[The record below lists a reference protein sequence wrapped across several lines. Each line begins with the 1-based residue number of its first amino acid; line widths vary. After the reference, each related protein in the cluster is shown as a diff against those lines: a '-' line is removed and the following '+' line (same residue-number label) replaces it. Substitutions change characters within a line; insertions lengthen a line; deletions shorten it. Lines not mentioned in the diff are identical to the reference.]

1 MNKSTTKPE
10 SEKRQEHQKHVAIIG
25 AGIVGV
31 STAIWLQ
38 RSGHQVTLIDAK
50 GPAGGTSY
58 GNAGVLA
65 ACSIV
70 PVTVPGLIFKAPKML
85 FSKDGPLFMRWSNF
99 PRLIPFLLRYLR
111 HGNTDD
117 VSRIA
122 DGLALLLQDTADQH
136 VATAKG
142 TPAESHISVG
152 DYVFGYADRAA
163 YEGDA
168 YGWGLRRQHGYEFE
182 EMDAERFAEFDPAMA
197 GRFGFGVR
205 CPNHGHI
212 NDPGAYVIALAKH
225 VEEQGGAFKL
235 AQATDIQVED
245 GKATGVITD
254 QGVVAADDIVLAT
267 GVWSNPLAAKL
278 GIDVPMEAERGYHVE
293 FVNPS
298 VQPKVPVMVASG
310 KYVMTPMAGRLRCAG
325 IVEFGGLS
333 EERSRGPLELLKR
346 QTAALLPELKYDRID
361 EWMGFRPSTT
371 DSLPLIGASERHP
384 NVWMGFGHQHIG
396 LSAGPKTGRWLAQL
410 IDGKKPNV
418 DLSAYSP
425 LRFNS

>member
-1 MNKSTTKPE
+1 MNKSTTRPE

-168 YGWGLRRQHGYEFE
+168 YGWGCVVSTAMNLKKWTLSGLQNLTRPWLVVSDLACAVPT
-182 EMDAERFAEFDPAMA
+182 MDTSMIRAP
-197 GRFGFGVR
+197 
-205 CPNHGHI
+205 
-212 NDPGAYVIALAKH
+212 
-225 VEEQGGAFKL
+225 
-235 AQATDIQVED
+235 T
-245 GKATGVITD
+245 
-254 QGVVAADDIVLAT
+254 
-267 GVWSNPLAAKL
+267 
-278 GIDVPMEAERGYHVE
+278 
-293 FVNPS
+293 
-298 VQPKVPVMVASG
+298 
-310 KYVMTPMAGRLRCAG
+310 
-325 IVEFGGLS
+325 
-333 EERSRGPLELLKR
+333 
-346 QTAALLPELKYDRID
+346 
-361 EWMGFRPSTT
+361 
-371 DSLPLIGASERHP
+371 
-384 NVWMGFGHQHIG
+384 
-396 LSAGPKTGRWLAQL
+396 
-410 IDGKKPNV
+410 
-418 DLSAYSP
+418 
-425 LRFNS
+425 